1 MLNAHFKTREHDLA
15 LTCERSVHG
24 GEEAV
29 GVSGARDDARLVE
42 EQRAEPGGRRPQ
54 RRVDDRRRDGDPVTR
69 VRDAALFTR
78 YDDCFKAS
86 GLMSSRDSP

>member
-1 MLNAHFKTREHDLA
+1 MQRSLQPLHP
-15 LTCERSVHG
+15 TCERPVHG

-69 VRDAALFTR
+69 VRDAALFAR
-78 YDDCFKAS
+78 CEDCFSCSFRLRKDLA
-86 GLMSSRDSP
+86 